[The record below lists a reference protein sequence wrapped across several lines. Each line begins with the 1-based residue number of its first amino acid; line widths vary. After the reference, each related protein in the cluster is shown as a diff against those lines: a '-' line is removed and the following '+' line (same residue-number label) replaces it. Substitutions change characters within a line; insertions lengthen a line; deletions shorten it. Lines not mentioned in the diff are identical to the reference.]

1 MKQTTSEML
10 SRLSDQ
16 DAYAV
21 ICSFLYDLSNEPQ
34 YSLLS
39 ELCYIL
45 DKESLKRLLK
55 YFAGRTIK
63 IPTCDEVSEA
73 VQIIMLFQLH
83 EIEHKPWKEALEA
96 VGFSTSEGKK
106 AHSKLDK
113 FKDIIEKYN
122 FGNREY

>member
-1 MKQTTSEML
+1 MKQTPSEIL
-10 SRLSDQ
+10 SNLSDQ

-21 ICSFLYDLSNEPQ
+21 ICSFLHDLSNEPQ

-55 YFAGRTIK
+55 YFSGRTIK
-63 IPTCDEVSEA
+63 IPTQEEVSDA
-73 VQIIMLFQLH
+73 IQIIMLFQLH
-83 EIEHKPWKEALEA
+83 EIEHKPWKDALEA
-96 VGFSTSEGKK
+96 VGFTTSEGKK
-106 AHSKLDK
+106 AHNKLNK
-113 FKDIIEKYN
+113 FREIIEKYN